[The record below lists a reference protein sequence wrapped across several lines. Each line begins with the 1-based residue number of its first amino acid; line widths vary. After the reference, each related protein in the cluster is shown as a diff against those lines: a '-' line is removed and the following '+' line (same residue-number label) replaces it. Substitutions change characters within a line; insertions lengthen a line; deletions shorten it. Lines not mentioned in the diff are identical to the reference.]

1 MSIEKNIVAIGGGGF
16 GRTIKDLRVEEY
28 ILSLSNKEKPNI
40 CFIPTAT
47 GDNDSYK
54 VNYYDVFTKFN
65 CNPTHIDFFKRTIDL
80 SSHIPEQDIIFVG
93 GGNTKSM
100 LAVWKDWGLD
110 VLLRDAYE
118 NGTVMSG
125 VSAGAICWFEKGITD
140 SWAHDLAVM
149 DCLGFVDGI
158 CCPHYDEEPE
168 RIPYVKEMLEDKNID
183 ECIAIEG
190 YCALHLINDEPKFSV
205 SFKNETNA
213 HHVVCNNSEII
224 HNNLLNVEKIL
235 I

>member
-16 GRTIKDLRVEEY
+16 GRTIKDLRIEKY
-28 ILSLSNKEKPNI
+28 ILNLSEKEKPNI

-54 VNYYDVFTKFN
+54 VNFYDVFTKFS

-80 SSHIPEQDIIFVG
+80 SSHIKEQDIIFVG

-110 VLLRDAYE
+110 VLLRDSYE

-149 DCLGFVDGI
+149 DCLGFVNGI
-158 CCPHYDEEPE
+158 CCPHYDEEPARKPFVE
-168 RIPYVKEMLEDKNID
+168 KSLKDNLID
-183 ECIAIEG
+183 HCFSIEG
-190 YCALHLINDEPKFSV
+190 NCALHLIDNIPYRAINFGKYKNAYKSTLNARKVFEDP
-205 SFKNETNA
+205 FKR
-213 HHVVCNNSEII
+213 VD
-224 HNNLLNVEKIL
+224 L
-235 I
+235 